1 MTTIAAGVT
10 RSPHPDP
17 FEAREPRPR
26 PEAAPAPRP
35 RPPRGRARPEA
46 GPARGGPGDDAG
58 RPGRRCPLRQGSV
71 RQSRAAGPGRAATR
85 VVKAI
90 PATYSSVAHCPL

>member
-17 FEAREPRPR
+17 FEAREPRPH

-35 RPPRGRARPEA
+35 GPCGRAR
-46 GPARGGPGDDAG
+46 
-58 RPGRRCPLRQGSV
+58 
-71 RQSRAAGPGRAATR
+71 
-85 VVKAI
+85 
-90 PATYSSVAHCPL
+90 